1 MVLGERSQTQKSCTL
16 DDLFTVNGQNSSAKD
31 YLSRFWEQES
41 EEEGQQTVWRVL
53 EQADLFGCQGAHTPA
68 IPLEPPSIQET
79 EAAGP

>member
-16 DDLFTVNGQNSSAKD
+16 DDLFTIDGQSSSVKD

-68 IPLEPPSIQET
+68 IPLEPS
-79 EAAGP
+79 